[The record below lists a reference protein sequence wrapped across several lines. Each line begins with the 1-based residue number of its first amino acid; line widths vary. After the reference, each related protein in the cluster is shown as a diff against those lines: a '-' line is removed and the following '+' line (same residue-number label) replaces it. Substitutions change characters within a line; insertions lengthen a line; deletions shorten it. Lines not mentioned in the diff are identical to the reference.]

1 MTGIAPSRPRS
12 HRVAAF
18 LFVMATFLAA
28 RPIDAATS
36 ELCLTPAPP
45 ENQRFHPL
53 TETPP
58 RPWPASSIR
67 ADHPRLFFDAEHLR
81 RFRAHWNDPSPRYA
95 SVVKQYK
102 YDTSLDPV
110 YGALRGLA
118 TDDPAACRLA
128 AQTVLDPHWRPIK
141 NLASGPPGGFDWNL
155 FGPPQYAYGDADA
168 LVFDWCYAALTPETK
183 SRLVARIERQNALR
197 EAALDKKFQWH
208 EAHFLGMHAYLMGV
222 LAIEGEPGAGDRLQ
236 KAQNVLQ
243 NWTDIANELHGDG
256 SYKTYT
262 YQDNFFITPAILW
275 SMATGQDAVRRNRFI
290 MHHTDFLLRRLSQD
304 GKDFIAGPGD
314 QPADARG
321 MVIPLQEPSPLGP
334 LMIAD
339 YLHDGRAQWLGRFL
353 LEKQGFGKRW
363 NDPLWLDLIFHD
375 GKLTATPPGASGT
388 PLIRYLPQGGMV
400 DMRSAWNIGDAAA
413 HDIDAWFYL
422 GPMTEHAETDAG
434 DFTLWRGDDDL
445 IVDGEDYFSR
455 PTRYHLL
462 WSALSFA
469 RNTAVFSPFGSATPD
484 LDGSELP
491 PPTMVF
497 DDGQAFGD
505 IGAERLVKNESAATR
520 RRLATLSAEAYP
532 VANRI
537 IWYPEYAAYL
547 GRITD
552 FHDGGAVATVTGDAT
567 AAYDPRHVESYR
579 RSVIDV
585 TPDIFIIRDRFR
597 LRDVSRV
604 RMLFHTRERPDA
616 AGLRLVK
623 GTAAAG
629 ILEAT
634 GDRVTV
640 TRGRS
645 QATIQVVQ
653 PDPAIVRLVG
663 GPGYEN
669 YIDGADIDP
678 RTTSAD
684 WLLKQPYFPA
694 LLARVTGTWR
704 AEIETDPKT
713 AGGETI
719 VVISVGARGA
729 IPPDARLVRDGSDE
743 TIELRRADGTR
754 TAVRLPS
761 MKEAEDDI
769 GTCVAR

>member
-1 MTGIAPSRPRS
+1 MMGTARHRPGSPIIAILFAT
-12 HRVAAF
+12 AAV
-18 LFVMATFLAA
+18 LL
-28 RPIDAATS
+28 PGPLDAATS
-36 ELCLTPAPP
+36 ALCLTPAPP
-45 ENQRFHPL
+45 ASQRFHPL

-58 RPWPASSIR
+58 HPWPAPTIR

-81 RFRAHWNDPSPRYA
+81 RFRAHWNDPSPNYA
-95 SVVKQYK
+95 AVVKQYK
-102 YDTSLDPV
+102 YDTGLDPV
-110 YGALRGLA
+110 TEALRGLA
-118 TDDPAACRLA
+118 INDADACRLA
-128 AQTVLDPHWRPIK
+128 AQTVLGAGWRPTK
-141 NLASGPPGGFDWNL
+141 NLASAPPGGFDWSL

-168 LVFDWCYAALTPETK
+168 LVFDWCYSSLTAEMK
-183 SRLVARIERQNALR
+183 SRLVAKIERQNAVR

-222 LAIEGEPGAGDRLQ
+222 LAIQGEPGASDRLQ

-243 NWTDIANELHGDG
+243 NWTDLANELHGDG

-290 MHHTDFLLRRLSQD
+290 MNHADYLLRRLSQD

-321 MVIPLQEPSPLGP
+321 MSIPLQKPSPLGP

-339 YLHDGRAQWLGRFL
+339 YLHDGLAQWLGQFL

-375 GKLTATPPGASGT
+375 DRLTATPPSTAGT
-388 PLIRYLPQGGMV
+388 ALIRYLPQGGIV
-400 DMRSAWNIGDAAA
+400 DMRSGWNIGTAGA

-434 DFTLWRGDDDL
+434 DFTLWRGNDDL
-445 IVDGEDYFSR
+445 IVDGADYFSR

-462 WSALSFA
+462 WGALSFA
-469 RNTAVFSPFGSATPD
+469 RNTAVFSPVGSATPD

-491 PPTMVF
+491 PPTMVY
-497 DDGQAFGD
+497 DDARAYGD
-505 IGAERLVKNESAATR
+505 VGAERLIKNESAETR
-520 RRLATLSAEAYP
+520 TRLATLSAEAYP

-552 FHDGGAVATVTGDAT
+552 FHDGGAIAAVTGDAT

-585 TPDIFIIRDRFR
+585 KPDIFIIRDRFR
-597 LRDVSRV
+597 LRDIARV

-616 AGLRLVK
+616 PGLQIVK
-623 GTAAAG
+623 GSEAAG
-629 ILEAT
+629 ILE
-634 GDRVTV
+634 GKGNRVTIA
-640 TRGRS
+640 RGQS
-645 QATIQVVQ
+645 QATIQVLH
-653 PDPAIVRLVG
+653 PDPATIRMVG
-663 GPGYEN
+663 GQGFEN
-669 YIDGADIDP
+669 YIDGTNIDP
-678 RTTSAD
+678 RTTSAA
-684 WLLKQPYFPA
+684 WLLKQPDFPGM
-694 LLARVTGTWR
+694 LARVTGTWR
-704 AEIETDPKT
+704 AEIETDPAT
-713 AGGETI
+713 AGDEMI

-729 IPPDARLVRDGSDE
+729 IPPTARLVRDGADE
-743 TIELRRADGTR
+743 AIELRRANG
-754 TAVRLPS
+754 APIEVRLPGID
-761 MKEAEDDI
+761 EAGPDLAA
-769 GTCVAR
+769 CAAR